1 MRQLT
6 TLNYFFSKR
15 LKQCYYL
22 CTVMMLYRHILVT
35 TLLAFSLLQTKAQE
49 ITHSD
54 IDPEQIHLLPNV
66 FPTVVI
72 NGERMVSIWLP
83 EFVKFAPLHFRN
95 AQEVIDHQRLVRDV
109 RRTLPYAILISQM
122 IMETYRML
130 EMLPDDRARQQ
141 HLNQMDRYLR
151 REYTPRMQQL
161 TRRQGEILMLLID
174 RETGTS
180 SFHIIQATMGR
191 VQALA
196 ANTLARLW
204 GNNLRTRFDPH
215 NNAEHRMIERIAI
228 EIEMGV
234 I

>member
-1 MRQLT
+1 M
-6 TLNYFFSKR
+6 KIH
-15 LKQCYYL
+15 
-22 CTVMMLYRHILVT
+22 RHISAAIFF
-35 TLLAFSLLQTKAQE
+35 AFLFLQAKAQANP
-49 ITHSD
+49 IHSD
-54 IDPEQIHLLPNV
+54 IDPERMYLLPNV
-66 FPTVVI
+66 FPAVI
-72 NGERMVSIWLP
+72 IDGERVAHMWLP

-95 AQEVIDHQRLVRDV
+95 AQELLEHQRLVRDV
-109 RRTLPYAILISQM
+109 RRTLPYAKLISQM

-191 VQALA
+191 VQAVA
-196 ANTLARLW
+196 ANTVARMF
-204 GNNLRTRFDPH
+204 GNNLRTRFDPQ
-215 NNAEHRMIERIAI
+215 NNREHRMIERIAI
-228 EIEMGV
+228 ELEMGV

>member
-1 MRQLT
+1 M
-6 TLNYFFSKR
+6 KIH
-15 LKQCYYL
+15 
-22 CTVMMLYRHILVT
+22 RHISAAIF
-35 TLLAFSLLQTKAQE
+35 LAFLFLQANAQE
-49 ITHSD
+49 NPTHSD
-54 IDPEQIHLLPNV
+54 RIYLPPNV

-72 NGERMVSIWLP
+72 DGERMVSIWLP
-83 EFVKFAPLHFRN
+83 EVFIFPPLHFRN
-95 AQEVIDHQRLVRDV
+95 AQELLEHQRLVRDV

-180 SFHIIQATMGR
+180 SFHIIQATMGS

-196 ANTLARLW
+196 ANAMARLF
-204 GNNLRTRFDPH
+204 GNNLRTRFDPQ
-215 NNAEHRMIERIAI
+215 NNSEHRMIERIAI
-228 EIEMGV
+228 ELEMGV

>member
-1 MRQLT
+1 MWQLT
-6 TLNYFFSKR
+6 TVNYFFCKR
-15 LKQCYYL
+15 LKQYHYL
-22 CTVMMLYRHILVT
+22 CSVMTLIRHIFVAAF
-35 TLLAFSLLQTKAQE
+35 LLFLFCQANTQNRIYANL
-49 ITHSD
+49 
-54 IDPEQIHLLPNV
+54 DPETIYVLPHIY
-66 FPTVVI
+66 PAVVV
-72 NGERMVSIWLP
+72 NGDTMAHMWLP
-83 EFVKFAPLHFRN
+83 EFVKFAPLQFRN
-95 AQEVIDHQRLVRDV
+95 IQEQLEHHRLVRDV
-109 RRTLPYAILISQM
+109 RRTLPYAKLISQM

-130 EMLPDDRARQQ
+130 ETLPDDRARQQ

-196 ANTLARLW
+196 ANTIARMF

-215 NNAEHRMIERIAI
+215 GNSEHRMIERVAI
-228 EIEMGV
+228 ELEMGL

>member
-1 MRQLT
+1 MGNYSNKKLLLHLVKSLPIHPHHI
-6 TLNYFFSKR
+6 TLRNKRIFINPFHDAKNRSRFRFSS
-15 LKQCYYL
+15 Q
-22 CTVMMLYRHILVT
+22 HN
-35 TLLAFSLLQTKAQE
+35 Q
-49 ITHSD
+49 
-54 IDPEQIHLLPNV
+54 
-66 FPTVVI
+66 
-72 NGERMVSIWLP
+72 
-83 EFVKFAPLHFRN
+83 HFR
-95 AQEVIDHQRLVRDV
+95 RLLRIPTHAVNHSTTAPQLGIDV

-151 REYTPRMQQL
+151 REYTPRMNQL

-180 SFHIIQATMGR
+180 SFHIIQATMGS

-196 ANTLARLW
+196 ANAIARLW

-215 NNAEHRMIERIAI
+215 NNSEHRMIERIAI
-228 EIEMGV
+228 ELEMGV

>member
-1 MRQLT
+1 M
-6 TLNYFFSKR
+6 KIH
-15 LKQCYYL
+15 
-22 CTVMMLYRHILVT
+22 RHISAVI
-35 TLLAFSLLQTKAQE
+35 LLAFLFLQAKAQE
-49 ITHSD
+49 NPAHSD
-54 IDPEQIHLLPNV
+54 INQERIYLLPNV
-66 FPTVVI
+66 FPTVVVD
-72 NGERMVSIWLP
+72 GERMVHIWLP

-95 AQEVIDHQRLVRDV
+95 TQEQIAHLRLVSDV
-109 RRTLPYAILISQM
+109 RRTLPYAKLISQM

-151 REYTPRMQQL
+151 REYTPRMNQL

-180 SFHIIQATMGR
+180 SFHIIQATMGQ

-196 ANTLARLW
+196 ANAIARLW

-215 NNAEHRMIERIAI
+215 NNSEHRMIDRVAREL
-228 EIEMGV
+228 EMGL